1 MAEYFTIRGPQIL
14 ANCVEAIRN
23 AGDNARVTIAPGQ
36 RSIDQNAMFHAIIGD
51 IVRSKLEWA
60 GKPRKDHEWKVLL
73 VSAHAVATA
82 ETEDGRRGE
91 VVPGL
96 EGEFVSLRES
106 TAKMGVGRA
115 SSLIEY
121 TLAFC
126 VMQNVELRDTRRGGF
141 LELQERAA

>member
-1 MAEYFTIRGPQIL
+1 MAHYFTIRSPQIL
-14 ANCVEAIRN
+14 ANCFNAIREMG
-23 AGDNARVTIAPGQ
+23 ANARVTIAPQQ
-36 RSIDQNAMFHAIIGD
+36 RSNDQNAMFHAIIGD
-51 IVRSKLEWA
+51 IVRAKLEWA
-60 GKPRKDHEWKVLL
+60 GKTRKDHEWKVLL

-82 ETEDGRRGE
+82 EDEDGRRGE

-106 TAKMGVGRA
+106 TANMGVGRA

-126 VMQNVELRDTRRGGF
+126 AMKGVELRDTRKGGF
-141 LELQERAA
+141 MEVPEKAA

>member
-1 MAEYFTIRGPQIL
+1 MADYFTIRSPQIL
-14 ANCVEAIRN
+14 ANCIAAIRE
-23 AGDNARVTIAPGQ
+23 AGDRARVTVAPPQ
-36 RSIDQNAMFHAIIGD
+36 RSNDQNAMFHALIGD
-51 IVRSKLEWA
+51 IVRAKLQWA

-106 TAKMGVGRA
+106 TANMGVARA

-126 VMQNVELRDTRRGGF
+126 AMQGVELRDTQRGGF
-141 LELQERAA
+141 LDLVERAA